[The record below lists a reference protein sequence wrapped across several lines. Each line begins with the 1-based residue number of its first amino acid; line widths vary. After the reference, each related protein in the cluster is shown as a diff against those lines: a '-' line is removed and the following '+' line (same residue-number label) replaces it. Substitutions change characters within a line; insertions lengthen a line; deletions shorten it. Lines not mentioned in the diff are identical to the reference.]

1 MATSSTQAKI
11 QDLQRRLEQL
21 EQEINALEKRVIPSY
36 ATKKHLNSV
45 LLIKEKIIAELRNKV
60 TQLEA
65 EVAIL
70 QRDSI
75 DVSLFAL
82 VNHTHSAADID
93 GVPKS
98 VWNAVVNPTST
109 DDSTKNFEP
118 GSHWI
123 NTSTGAVFICID
135 ATPNAA
141 VWQVSSDGTTGFD
154 AAAFHDNL
162 AKEILNLPEKVP
174 VDQNDIVLLE
184 DSQGGTYLK
193 KRATVQSLRSLQ
205 TIQSL
210 SGEYSISSTVPIGT
224 IVYLSGIKSVDV
236 ASNTSLATAP
246 AIGLV
251 LDKPTPTTATI
262 LFRGITNL
270 FTTLS
275 PTQRYFLG
283 PNGDIT
289 TTPPSVE
296 NQVIQEIGYA
306 IDSTTFMF
314 DTKNIVVL

>member
-1 MATSSTQAKI
+1 MAISDTQAKI
-11 QDLQRRLEQL
+11 QDLARRLEQL

-45 LLIKEKIIAELRNKV
+45 LLIKEKVITELRNKV

-82 VNHTHSAADID
+82 VNHTHSAADII

-98 VWNAVVNPTST
+98 VWNAANNPTST

-123 NTSTGAVFICID
+123 NVASGAVFICID
-135 ATPNAA
+135 ATPGAA
-141 VWQVSSDGTTGFD
+141 IWQVASDGTTGFD

-174 VDQNDIVLLE
+174 VDQNDLVLIE

-193 KRATVQSLRSLQ
+193 KKATVQSIRSLQ

-210 SGEYSISSTVPIGT
+210 SGEYTVPLTVNTGT
-224 IVYLSGIKSVDV
+224 VVYLSGVKSVDI
-236 ASNTSLATAP
+236 ASHLSLSTSP

-251 LDKPTPTTATI
+251 LDKPTATTATI

-270 FTTLS
+270 FTGLS

-289 TTPPSVE
+289 TTPPNAES
-296 NQVIQEIGYA
+296 QVIQEIGYA
-306 IDSTTFMF
+306 IDSTTLMF